1 MFSSAPFW
9 IAAIVYSFFVVLM
22 GYYIWTRMR
31 KDTATHQILDF
42 WIASRK
48 VPGWRMAVS
57 LTAGWLMLGWLGYGM
72 SMIYQ
77 MGLAGLWILPLPWF
91 ILTFII
97 VWMVPRVR
105 RLPAISLPEA
115 ISKRYGV
122 STRTI
127 IAVCSIFVF
136 TSWTGAELFM
146 LGHLASPFLK
156 ISPALVMVLFV
167 IPIIIYTY
175 FGGFRAVLLTDVLQF
190 ILMATFIT
198 VLGIVSVN
206 AASAATGGNVTATL
220 RNIATPYYG
229 EGTMFRLFAC
239 GIAMPI
245 ILLVAYLPGWMIE
258 QDLLLR
264 IQGAKSLKES
274 RRGAWIALVLIN
286 VFVIAIPVL
295 IAFNA
300 VALFPPG
307 AEGSA
312 AAVGADATGIISA
325 IIMNFFPLGAQ
336 VLMFVGLLA
345 AQMSTVDTFANVI
358 ALPLTYDIIHPNFL
372 KKKPKPVVTQ
382 WTRILAIAAIL
393 FGLIYALNATSL
405 MDVYILS
412 SGVLTAS
419 IAIPAFAM
427 FCRKANRLGVIL
439 SAAMGFIG
447 NVVFYIYEYHIVQHA
462 YKPSWLA
469 DTYLGYIIVGILG
482 SLVGLIIGSAIGKPA
497 TVEELAAISPTPLE
511 GAEVFDIAKEE
522 AV

>member
-1 MFSSAPFW
+1 MGSSFPFW
-9 IAAIVYSFFVVLM
+9 IAAVIYSIFVVLL
-22 GYYIWTRMR
+22 GYYIWRKIR

-48 VPGWRMAVS
+48 APGWRMAVS

-77 MGLAGLWILPLPWF
+77 MGMAGLWILPLPWF

-97 VWMVPRVR
+97 VWLVPYVR

-115 ISKRYGV
+115 IQKRYGI

-127 IAVCSIFVF
+127 IALCSIFVF
-136 TSWTGAELFM
+136 TSWTGAELYM
-146 LGHLASPFLK
+146 VGHLASPFLK
-156 ISPALVMVLFV
+156 ISPGAVMALFV

-175 FGGFRAVLLTDVLQF
+175 FGGFRAVLLTDVMQF
-190 ILMATFIT
+190 ILMAAFIT
-198 VLGIVSVN
+198 ILGIVSLS
-206 AASAATGGNVTATL
+206 AASAATGGSVTETL
-220 RNIATPYYG
+220 KSIATPYYG

-274 RRGAWIALVLIN
+274 RKGAWMALVLIN

-300 VALFPPG
+300 LALFPPG

-312 AAVGADATGIISA
+312 AAVGDDATGIISA
-325 IIMNFFPLGAQ
+325 IILNYFPIGAQ
-336 VLMFVGLLA
+336 VLMFVGLIA

-358 ALPLTYDIIHPNFL
+358 ALPLTYDIIQPSLL
-372 KKKPKPVVTQ
+372 KNKPKKLVSQ
-382 WTRILAIAAIL
+382 WMRILSGAAIL
-393 FGLIYALNATSL
+393 IALVYALNATSL

-427 FCRKANRLGVIL
+427 FWRKTNRLGVIL
-439 SAAMGFIG
+439 SASFGFVG

-462 YKPSWLA
+462 YKPAWLA
-469 DTYLGYIIVGILG
+469 DTYLGYIIIGIAG
-482 SLVGLIIGSAIGKPA
+482 SLIGLTAGIIIGKPSTEQQLA
-497 TVEELAAISPTPLE
+497 TVSPVPLE
-511 GAEVFDIAKEE
+511 GAEVFDIAREVE
-522 AV
+522 